1 MIESFKHLLDIASDR
16 DLAEVFLESDEQ
28 EHAVP
33 AEQIVEALRKR
44 RAVMRDCVER
54 GKNGGES
61 MGKLVGNEARLLNEA
76 FRNGRTFLDPLT
88 VKAELYA
95 LAVMGENARMGV
107 IVAAPTAGAGGIV
120 PGMLLALEE
129 ERNIDPETT
138 VRALVVAGGIGSII
152 ALSANISGAAGGC
165 QNEVGVASSMGA
177 AAVTYMMG
185 GSTRQ
190 SVQAAALALKNTLG
204 LVCDPVGGLVEVPCV
219 KRNALFA
226 VHGLTAAQ
234 LALAGVE
241 SIIPMDEIVEA
252 MVRIGRSLPRG
263 LRETA
268 EGGLATTETG
278 TAIALRLKEE
288 ANRRRAE
295 RAAERERVA
304 RQRWPR
310 TPSVHPYHRPVA
322 GVLPRRRRR
331 GDELRPPLGEESRA
345 LPHTVVQ
352 IEDPEPRPVA
362 CRAVVVAVQ
371 QEVAV
376 RVGLEHLTADAD
388 PVEQRPL
395 REGQVLLTARPHRIA
410 DDHA

>member
-1 MIESFKHLLDIASDR
+1 MIESFQHLEELARDR
-16 DLAEVFLESDEQ
+16 DLADVFLEMDEQ

-33 AEQIVEALRKR
+33 ADMIVEALRKR

-54 GKNGGES
+54 GKSGGES
-61 MGKLVGNEARLLNEA
+61 MGKLVGHEARLLNEA
-76 FRNGRTFLDPLT
+76 FRSGRTFLDPLT

-95 LAVMGENARMGV
+95 LSVMGENARMGV

-129 ERNIDPETT
+129 ERHIDPERT

-177 AAVTYMMG
+177 AGVAYMMG
-185 GSTRQ
+185 GTTHQ
-190 SVQAAALALKNTLG
+190 SIHAAAIALKNTLG

-234 LALAGVE
+234 LALAGVD
-241 SIIPMDEIVEA
+241 SVIPMDEIVEA

-295 RAAERERVA
+295 RAAERERA
-304 RQRWPR
+304 
-310 TPSVHPYHRPVA
+310 A
-322 GVLPRRRRR
+322 
-331 GDELRPPLGEESRA
+331 
-345 LPHTVVQ
+345 
-352 IEDPEPRPVA
+352 
-362 CRAVVVAVQ
+362 
-371 QEVAV
+371 QE
-376 RVGLEHLTADAD
+376 RKLEA
-388 PVEQRPL
+388 E
-395 REGQVLLTARPHRIA
+395 
-410 DDHA
+410 

>member
-1 MIESFKHLLDIASDR
+1 S
-16 DLAEVFLESDEQ
+16 
-28 EHAVP
+28 
-33 AEQIVEALRKR
+33 
-44 RAVMRDCVER
+44 
-54 GKNGGES
+54 
-61 MGKLVGNEARLLNEA
+61 EARLLQQA
-76 FRNGRTFLDPLT
+76 FIEGRTFLDPLT

-107 IVAAPTAGAGGIV
+107 IVAAPTAGAGGVV

-129 ERNIDPETT
+129 ERNVDPEKT

-177 AAVTYMMG
+177 AGVAYMMG
-185 GSTRQ
+185 GNTRNCIH
-190 SVQAAALALKNTLG
+190 AAALALKNTLG

-241 SIIPMDEIVEA
+241 SVIPMDEIVEA

-263 LRETA
+263 LKETA

-304 RQRWPR
+304 
-310 TPSVHPYHRPVA
+310 
-322 GVLPRRRRR
+322 
-331 GDELRPPLGEESRA
+331 
-345 LPHTVVQ
+345 
-352 IEDPEPRPVA
+352 
-362 CRAVVVAVQ
+362 
-371 QEVAV
+371 QERKAT
-376 RVGLEHLTADAD
+376 G
-388 PVEQRPL
+388 
-395 REGQVLLTARPHRIA
+395 G
-410 DDHA
+410 

>member
-1 MIESFKHLLDIASDR
+1 MIESFKHLHELAGDR
-16 DLAEVFLESDEQ
+16 DLAEVFLETDEQ

-33 AEQIVEALRKR
+33 GEQILEALRKR
-44 RAVMRDCVER
+44 RAVMLDCIER
-54 GKNGGES
+54 GKSSSGES
-61 MGKLVGNEARLLNEA
+61 MGKLVGSEARLLAQAFNE
-76 FRNGRTFLDPLT
+76 GRTFLDPLT

-107 IVAAPTAGAGGIV
+107 IVAAPTAGAGGVV

-129 ERNIDPETT
+129 ERHVPPEKT
-138 VRALVVAGGIGSII
+138 VRGLVVAGGIGSII

-177 AAVTYMMG
+177 AGVAYMMG
-185 GSTRQ
+185 GNNRQ
-190 SVQAAALALKNTLG
+190 IVHAAALALKNTLG

-241 SIIPMDEIVEA
+241 SVIPMDEIVEA

-263 LRETA
+263 LKETA

-295 RAAERERVA
+295 RAAERERLA
-304 RQRWPR
+304 EERK
-310 TPSVHPYHRPVA
+310 A
-322 GVLPRRRRR
+322 G
-331 GDELRPPLGEESRA
+331 A
-345 LPHTVVQ
+345 
-352 IEDPEPRPVA
+352 
-362 CRAVVVAVQ
+362 
-371 QEVAV
+371 
-376 RVGLEHLTADAD
+376 
-388 PVEQRPL
+388 
-395 REGQVLLTARPHRIA
+395 
-410 DDHA
+410 